1 MEKLT
6 KISIITPTLNSG
18 KTLEACILSVANQT
32 YSNKE
37 HLIIDGQSTDDTLSI
52 FKKYAAKYPQIKW
65 VSEKDG
71 GIYDA
76 MNKGIN
82 LSSGDWLYF
91 LGSDDI
97 FCSNTVLHDIF
108 NRMKVSKFDV
118 IYGNVKWGNTEQL
131 YDGPFSRLKLLQK
144 NICHQAIFTRK
155 IVFDNLGKFDT
166 NYKAWADW
174 VFNLQWY
181 NRRDIRHCYID
192 IAIARYNLDGYSKH
206 NHDMLFIKNK
216 GELIEVHFPEEYSL
230 LHKEISL
237 LKAQLKEKD
246 QVLAS
251 LWASPSWKITRPLR
265 QAMEIFR
272 KVRSYC
278 QIKSR

>member
-1 MEKLT
+1 MEKLP
-6 KISIITPTLNSG
+6 KISVITPTLNSE

-37 HLIIDGQSTDDTLSI
+37 HLIIDGQSTDGTLSI
-52 FKKYAAKYPQIKW
+52 SKKHAANYPQTKW

-76 MNKGIN
+76 MNKGID

-97 FCSNTVLHDIF
+97 FCSNTVLNDIF
-108 NRMKVSKFDV
+108 NRKKVSKFDV
-118 IYGNVKWGNTEQL
+118 IYGNVKWGITEQL

-155 IVFDNLGKFDT
+155 NVFDRLGKFDIR
-166 NYKAWADW
+166 YKVVADW
-174 VFNLQWY
+174 VFNMQWY

-192 IAIARYNLDGYSKH
+192 IAIARHDLDGYSKH
-206 NHDMLFIKNK
+206 NRDMLFIKNK
-216 GELIEVHFPEEYSL
+216 GDLIEAHFPKVYSL
-230 LHKEISL
+230 LYKVISL

-246 QVLAS
+246 PVLAS
-251 LWASPSWKITRPLR
+251 LWASRFRKITRPLR

-272 KVRSYC
+272 KLRSYYHL
-278 QIKSR
+278 KS

>member
-1 MEKLT
+1 MINLP
-6 KISIITPTLNSG
+6 KISIITPTRNAG
-18 KTLEACILSVANQT
+18 KTLEACILSVVNQT
-32 YSNKE
+32 YLNKE
-37 HLIIDGQSTDDTLSI
+37 YMIIDGLSTDGTLGI
-52 FKKYAAKYPQIKW
+52 VKKYADIYPYIKW
-65 VSEKDG
+65 ISEKDE

-76 MNKGIN
+76 MNKGID

-97 FCSNTVLHDIF
+97 FCSNTVLNDIF
-108 NRMKVSKFDV
+108 NRTEVSKFDV

-131 YDGPFSRLKLLQK
+131 YDGPFSRLKLVQK

-155 IVFDNLGKFDT
+155 IVFDRLGKFDIK
-166 NYKAWADW
+166 YKTWADW

-216 GELIEVHFPEEYSL
+216 GELIEAHFPEEYSL
-230 LHKEISL
+230 LNKEISL
-237 LKAQLKEKD
+237 LKAQLEEKD
-246 QVLAS
+246 HVLAS
-251 LWASPSWKITRPLR
+251 LCTSRSWKITRPLR

-272 KVRSYC
+272 KLRSYC
-278 QIKSR
+278 HLQ

>member
-6 KISIITPTLNSG
+6 KISIITPTLNSE
-18 KTLEACILSVANQT
+18 KTIEACILSVANQT

-37 HLIIDGQSTDDTLSI
+37 HLIIDGQSTDGTLSI
-52 FKKYAAKYPQIKW
+52 LKKHAAKYPQIKC

-76 MNKGIN
+76 MNKGID

-97 FCSNTVLHDIF
+97 FCSNTVLNDIF
-108 NRMKVSKFDV
+108 NRTKVSKFDV

-155 IVFDNLGKFDT
+155 RVFDRLGKFDIK
-166 NYKAWADW
+166 YKAWADW

-216 GELIEVHFPEEYSL
+216 GELIEAHFPEEYSL
-230 LHKEISL
+230 LNKEISL
-237 LKAQLKEKD
+237 LKAQLEEKD

-251 LWASPSWKITRPLR
+251 LWASRSWKITRPLR

-272 KVRSYC
+272 KLRSYC
-278 QIKSR
+278 HLKS

>member
-1 MEKLT
+1 MEKLP
-6 KISIITPTLNSG
+6 KISIITPTLNAAR
-18 KTLEACILSVANQT
+18 TLEACILSVANQT
-32 YSNKE
+32 YAPKE
-37 HLIIDGQSTDDTLSI
+37 HLIIDGQSTDGTLGI
-52 FKKYAAKYPQIKW
+52 CEQYAAKYPQIKW

-76 MNKGIN
+76 MNKGID

-97 FCSNTVLHDIF
+97 FCSDTVLHDIF
-108 NRMKVSKFDV
+108 NQMELYEFDI

-131 YDGPFSRLKLLQK
+131 YDGQFSRLKLFRQ

-155 IVFDNLGKFDT
+155 NVFDKLGKFDT
-166 NYKAWADW
+166 DYTAWADW

-192 IAIARYNLDGYSKH
+192 LAIARYNLDGYSKH
-206 NHDMLFIKNK
+206 HHDMLFIKNK
-216 GELIEVHFPEEYSL
+216 GELIAAYFPEEYHL
-230 LHKEISL
+230 LHKEISSL
-237 LKAQLKEKD
+237 QTQLAEKD
-246 QVLAS
+246 QILAS
-251 LWASPSWKITRPLR
+251 LYASPFWKITRPLR
-265 QAMEIFR
+265 QATEIFR

-278 QIKSR
+278 QGKSR